1 VSSNVK
7 SLTSKVSKLDLVAGV
22 LALIAA
28 ISLFTYSKIYANPV
42 FAEYALY
49 ASGGAALSFLAAW
62 LKPGAIF
69 ARALERKMIRKRS
82 PRSL

>member
-1 VSSNVK
+1 MSSDVK
-7 SLTSKVSKLDLVAGV
+7 SLTSKVSKLDLVAGI
-22 LALIAA
+22 LALIVAA
-28 ISLFTYSKIYANPV
+28 ILFACSKIYANQV

-49 ASGGAALSFLAAW
+49 AAAGAALSFLAAW
-62 LKPGAIF
+62 LKPGALF